1 MRRYHYDPLC
11 RNDNGAPVV
20 VVSNNE
26 WGHRRVGGWVDTANN
41 NWGHKSWGGWRD
53 TAYSVTAVKDGFLS
67 SRR

>member
-1 MRRYHYDPLC
+1 MGGQVRRYHYDPLC

-41 NWGHKSWGGWRD
+41 NWGAQVLGWVEGYCLFSNCSR
-53 TAYSVTAVKDGFLS
+53 GWLS
-67 SRR
+67 